1 MKAVDNQYY
10 QMLLE
15 IQTIDFVLVE
25 LTLYLDTHPW
35 DTQALQQF
43 NQFAQARKPIVQAF
57 EAAYGPLSGFGTSVE
72 VGETWRWSQ
81 TPWPWQ
87 V

>member
-1 MKAVDNQYY
+1 MKSVDNQYN

-15 IQTIDFVLVE
+15 LQTLDFVLVE
-25 LTLYLDTHPW
+25 LTLYLDTHPF
-35 DTQALQQF
+35 DTQAIEQF
-43 NQFAQARKPIVQAF
+43 NQFAQARRPLVQAF
-57 EAAYGPLSGFGTSVE
+57 EAAYGPLTGFGYSFSGTP
-72 VGETWRWSQ
+72 WDWAD